1 MSEGRERAAV
11 ATKNATRVS
20 LEAGCTEPDDRWPKP
35 HWVDALQQSGR
46 EGAISLLL
54 TVLLALSPLLVG
66 FVGSQF
72 VSAYAIPSRSMD
84 ETLKVGDVVLAERLS
99 TILHL
104 PLERGDLVF
113 FSPPPELEDI
123 VSSTGGRVGPRDKF
137 IKRVAAVAGDEV
149 QLGEGGRGVLVNG
162 VLPQSPPLA
171 CPREPESKRT
181 RAPAVSPPVATSAT
195 TGTTL
200 DTPTPAPAQPLGPG
214 IPASVPA
221 ATLKAERQFRPGL
234 PLTPAAGRTLARS
247 YDEAASRTM
256 DPEVAQRVQSL
267 LDAGKVSEGEA
278 AALLRE
284 LSPLQREKAEGAA
297 AGVEVNTRRRI
308 FGEERTVDPT
318 QIGVSRVIP
327 EGSLFVLGDCEAR
340 SVDSRVWG
348 PLAEN
353 RIVARPVVR
362 IWPPDRMGDIDTGGD
377 EMSTGEPMGNFR
389 RAMLRWRQAL
399 EAAAIRLPPP
409 DLDAF

>member
-1 MSEGRERAAV
+1 MSSMQRVSMARHSCTRMSEGRERAAV

-137 IKRVAAVAGDEV
+137 IKRVAALAGDEV

-162 VLPQSPPLA
+162 VLPQPPPLA
-171 CPREPESKRT
+171 CRPEPGSKPI
-181 RAPAVSPPVATSAT
+181 RAPAVSPPAPVATSAT
-195 TGTTL
+195 ADTTL
-200 DTPTPAPAQPLGPG
+200 DTPDTPTPELPTPYTPTPAPAQPLGPA
-214 IPASVPA
+214 IPAATPA
-221 ATLKAERQFRPGL
+221 ATLKAARQFRPGL
-234 PLTPAAGRTLARS
+234 PLTPAAGRTLARGG
-247 YDEAASRTM
+247 DEAASRSM
-256 DPEVAQRVQSL
+256 DPEVVQRVQSL
-267 LDAGKVSEGEA
+267 LDGGRITEGEA

-284 LSPLQREKAEGAA
+284 LSPLQREKVCCARWQDEH
-297 AGVEVNTRRRI
+297 N
-308 FGEERTVDPT
+308 
-318 QIGVSRVIP
+318 
-327 EGSLFVLGDCEAR
+327 SLHKCLKF
-340 SVDSRVWG
+340 
-348 PLAEN
+348 P
-353 RIVARPVVR
+353 
-362 IWPPDRMGDIDTGGD
+362 
-377 EMSTGEPMGNFR
+377 
-389 RAMLRWRQAL
+389 
-399 EAAAIRLPPP
+399 
-409 DLDAF
+409 